1 MYQPGDRVV
10 YLTTK
15 HSVHPTPRAEK
26 VQPEPHGEGYTYD
39 VKKYWLVQEVNGDG
53 NLVVVTR
60 RGKTRVVAKNDPRL
74 RNANWWERMFQ
85 SHRFPHPHAGE
96 LQTPDDGSDSP
107 SDSAAAPRQKSQKVM
122 AG

>member
-10 YLTTK
+10 YMTTK
-15 HSVHPTPRAEK
+15 HSSHPTPRACA

-39 VKKYWLVQEVNGDG
+39 VKKFWLVQDVGADG

-60 RGKTRVVAKNDPRL
+60 RGKTRTVAATDSRL
-74 RNANWWERMFQ
+74 RAANWWERMFLG
-85 SHRFPHPHAGE
+85 HRFPQP
-96 LQTPDDGSDSP
+96 GSG
-107 SDSAAAPRQKSQKVM
+107 SAPEKDEKSEKLM